1 MLNMRNVKKIM
12 YTVLFIILIYEY
24 IENFIYYLHLKI
36 FSKYFSIVILKYLI
50 NLFVI
55 QKV

>member
-1 MLNMRNVKKIM
+1 MRNVKKIM
-12 YTVLFIILIYEY
+12 YTVLFIILMYEY
-24 IENFIYYLHLKI
+24 IENFIYYLHPKI
-36 FSKYFSIVILKYLI
+36 FSKYFSIVILKYPI